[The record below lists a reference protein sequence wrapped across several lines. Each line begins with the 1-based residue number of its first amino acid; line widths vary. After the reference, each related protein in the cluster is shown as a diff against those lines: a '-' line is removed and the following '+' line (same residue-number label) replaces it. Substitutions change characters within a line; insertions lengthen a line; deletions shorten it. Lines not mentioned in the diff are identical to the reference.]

1 MEKRSQVAVP
11 RLASPLLGSS
21 RLNAWVSVPS
31 RWIGAHWGAN
41 TTFPTSQPQQKP
53 CQFEGPKSSKNLPP
67 KGLKQKKTSHSKNP
81 CPEKHWAESY
91 NLKNKLHLSVDS
103 SILRADMILFLL
115 DWLPWIPKNTEYL
128 HEYQLVYLYHISTH
142 VHPI

>member
-21 RLNAWVSVPS
+21 RRTPRGETRS
-31 RWIGAHWGAN
+31 RWDGWEIIEVPAPLFQRHSHSKSPA
-41 TTFPTSQPQQKP
+41 Q
-53 CQFEGPKSSKNLPP
+53 KSSKNLPP
-67 KGLKQKKTSHSKNP
+67 LPRLEAKKTSHCKNP

-91 NLKNKLHLSVDS
+91 NLQNKLHLSVDS